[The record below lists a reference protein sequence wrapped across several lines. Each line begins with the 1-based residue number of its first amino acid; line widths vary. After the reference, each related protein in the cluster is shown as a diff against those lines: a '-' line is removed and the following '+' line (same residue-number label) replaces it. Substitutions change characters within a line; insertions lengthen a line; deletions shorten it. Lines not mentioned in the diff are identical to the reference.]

1 MRLLRSSNQKG
12 AAAAEFLVV
21 GMTLFIPLSLC
32 LFYTAQM
39 LWIWHSAAEMTREG
53 ARYAATHCWQNGS
66 NVRNYMQT
74 NFVATPDRQ
83 QFTGGSAEIA
93 VTYFG
98 RVPET
103 GELTEFFCDS
113 ECSLGCVPD
122 VVKVQ
127 ILNYNY
133 QTFLTYWGLPPVPL
147 PDLQTTVPMEGAGC
161 DPETGTCTP

>member
-1 MRLLRSSNQKG
+1 MRRSQRG
-12 AAAAEFLVV
+12 AAAVEFLVV

-32 LFYTAQM
+32 LFYTTQM

-74 NFVATPDRQ
+74 NYVPTPDRD
-83 QFTGGSAEIA
+83 QFVGGTAEIQ

-98 RVPET
+98 RD
-103 GELTEFFCDS
+103 LTSGDLIEFFCDT

-127 ILNYNY
+127 IRNYEY
-133 QTFLTYWGLPPVPL
+133 RTFLSYWGIPPVPL

-161 DPETGTCTP
+161 DPDTGSCNP